1 MLILTKGVCR
11 NEESNEKKNT
21 RIMIQDEEEDDLG
34 HCGMLK
40 VTVKGNGGKGVYK
53 PPIVMYEFPI
63 PILRVGLC

>member
-1 MLILTKGVCR
+1 
-11 NEESNEKKNT
+11 
-21 RIMIQDEEEDDLG
+21 MIQDEEEDDLG